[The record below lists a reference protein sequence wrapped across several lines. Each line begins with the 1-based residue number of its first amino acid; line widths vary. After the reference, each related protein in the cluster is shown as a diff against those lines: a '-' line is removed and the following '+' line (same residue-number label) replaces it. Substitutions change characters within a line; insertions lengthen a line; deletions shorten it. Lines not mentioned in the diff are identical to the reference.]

1 MDSASAV
8 RAMVQR
14 SGMSARAVSQAAGR
28 SPDYLGSIL
37 YRGSS
42 PSLSTAAE
50 LAAPCGYSLAFVPTA
65 SLPADALPI
74 DPPGPTA

>member
-1 MDSASAV
+1 MDTTSAV

-28 SPDYLGSIL
+28 TPDYLGSIL

-42 PSLSTAAE
+42 PSLATAAD
-50 LAAPCGYSLAFVPTA
+50 LAAPCGYAVALVPVADLPPSALVIDPRPTA
-65 SLPADALPI
+65 
-74 DPPGPTA
+74 